1 MRGEHGARSRVQ
13 HRHVGSSPH
22 ARGAQDGAQLVPG
35 GNGIIPACAG
45 STTLSQLTA
54 TSAEDHPRMRGEHLQ
69 WYGPQSAHLGS
80 SPHARGARSPA
91 CHRLSNARIIPAC
104 AGSTVARFAP
114 FPHFPD
120 HPRMRGEHLKMHRAL
135 PSGAGSSPH
144 ARGARF
150 ELARDQ
156 IVTGRWDH
164 PRMRG
169 EHM

>member
-80 SPHARGARSPA
+80 SPHARGAR
-91 CHRLSNARIIPAC
+91 
-104 AGSTVARFAP
+104 
-114 FPHFPD
+114 
-120 HPRMRGEHLKMHRAL
+120 
-135 PSGAGSSPH
+135 
-144 ARGARF
+144 F